1 MKLLPLAIAGV
12 FALGVS
18 GCDGTK
24 ETTGTVI
31 GAAGG
36 AAAGAA
42 LGGRSVAGRVI
53 GAAIGAGVGAF
64 VGREIGRSLDR
75 QDQAYMAQTSQRAME
90 TGPVGQPQTW
100 QNPESGNSGRITPT
114 STAYQG
120 PQGRPCR
127 NFTETVQLKDGRSET
142 VSGRRCQNPD
152 GSWEFTG

>member
-1 MKLLPLAIAGV
+1 MKLLSLAMAGIV
-12 FALGVS
+12 GLALTA
-18 GCDGTK
+18 CDGTK
-24 ETTGTVI
+24 ETTGTVV

-53 GAAIGAGVGAF
+53 GAAIGAGLGAF

-75 QDQAYMAQTSQRAME
+75 ADQAYMAQTQQRAMDS
-90 TGPVGQPQTW
+90 GPVGQPQTW

-127 NFTETVQLKDGRSET
+127 NFTETVMLKDGRSET

-152 GSWEFTG
+152 GSWEFVG